1 MENRKITMTKSLLQ
15 QALVELLEEK
25 HLSSITVTALCAKAD
40 VNRSTFYAHYASLD
54 AVLDDVETEF
64 LSHVSY
70 ITGIQDRRQ
79 HWQQM
84 YEYMRYIQRHKSTFL
99 VLLQNGRLVDKVS
112 ETSVELY
119 RQKLVSDRGESEEEF
134 KLLLQYHVAGTY
146 QMISYW
152 IQHEELYSI
161 EHVFIHVFP
170 SPHTD
175 VRKLCREFAR
185 QIVAAQRPATS

>member
-1 MENRKITMTKSLLQ
+1 MTKSLLQ
-15 QALVELLEEK
+15 QALVELLEK
-25 HLSSITVTALCAKAD
+25 GHLSSITVTALCARAD

-84 YEYMRYIQRHKSTFL
+84 YGYMRYIQRHKSTFL
-99 VLLQNGRLVDKVS
+99 VLLQNGRLVEKVS

-119 RQKLVSDRGESEEEF
+119 RQKLVLDRGESEEEF

-161 EHVFIHVFP
+161 EHI
-170 SPHTD
+170 TD
-175 VRKLCREFAR
+175 LIIDLVGK
-185 QIVAAQRPATS
+185 